1 MKRQFYN
8 NQGLLTTIS
17 NACGLERVILFD
29 VHDRPEYVVDANA
42 VTVANTHD
50 NLGRLLTRT
59 YPDNGVEGFG
69 YSARG
74 LVAYT
79 NQFGSVTRYA
89 YDEALRKT
97 YETNANTEVLRFTNS
112 AAGDLLSLTDGKNQT
127 TRWNYD
133 QYGRVTNKL
142 DQASSVVLRYA
153 YDAESRLT
161 NRWSVAKGNTG
172 YGYDAVGNL
181 TSINYPA
188 STDVALQYDWL
199 NRLTNMVDAA
209 GTTKY
214 VYTAGNQLLSE
225 DGPFASDTV
234 TNLYVNRLRTALGL
248 QQPTGQWTN
257 GFGWDEAGRLSGV
270 TSPAGTMDYT
280 HTALYEGYAGRLV
293 QQLGLPSGA
302 YVTNLYDPVAR
313 LLSTRLKNSGGSTL
327 DSALYGYN
335 AANQRTAYTNAA
347 GAYYQ
352 YTYDSIGQLAVA
364 DSTVSGE
371 DRGYQYDTAWN
382 LNRLTNNGTPY
393 AFQVD
398 VKNQLTNAYSSVNVY
413 DGNGNLTSAT
423 NGHQAFLYDDENR
436 LVQWFSYL
444 FSSNNLAGG
453 DHQTVFTYGGLGR
466 LRKRL
471 EYVYN
476 SGGAKAPGGD
486 QGAME
491 AGAGMELL
499 GGASWELSSE
509 TDYIYDGK
517 RVIQER
523 NGSNTP
529 TVSYTRGSDLSGSLE
544 GAGGIGGL
552 LARSSGYSGGNWTSH
567 AYYHADGN
575 GNITCLINSS
585 QSVVAS
591 YRYDPYG
598 NTLSQSG
605 TLAAA
610 NVYRFS
616 SKEIHAN
623 SGMYYYLYRFYVP
636 GLHRWLS
643 RDPIQE
649 HGGINLY
656 CFVSSD
662 PASRIDPHGLGLLDP
677 GGPILSEIALLCA
690 CRSMVGTKT
699 QEAEDWANANYGG
712 QGAMHSNEGSIADML
727 THCVASCELAKNEA
741 ICLAAGYDVRKAW
754 QDRERDRSRG
764 GDKMDYENNRIG
776 FAIADAGM
784 DCKQGCLQ
792 AFKQGWLWTVSQ
804 VPPYKAHPSGRPPI
818 ANPAPPRP

>member
-1 MKRQFYN
+1 M
-8 NQGLLTTIS
+8 
-17 NACGLERVILFD
+17 
-29 VHDRPEYVVDANA
+29 
-42 VTVANTHD
+42 
-50 NLGRLLTRT
+50 
-59 YPDNGVEGFG
+59 
-69 YSARG
+69 
-74 LVAYT
+74 
-79 NQFGSVTRYA
+79 
-89 YDEALRKT
+89 
-97 YETNANTEVLRFTNS
+97 
-112 AAGDLLSLTDGKNQT
+112 TDGKNQT
-127 TRWNYD
+127 ARWSYD

-153 YDAESRLT
+153 YDAQSRLT
-161 NRWSVAKGNTG
+161 NRWSAAKGNTG

-181 TSINYPA
+181 TSVNYPA
-188 STDVALQYDWL
+188 STDVTLQYDWL

-214 VYTAGNQLLSE
+214 GYTAGNQLLSE
-225 DGPFASDTV
+225 DGPFVSDTV

-257 GFGWDEAGRLSGV
+257 GFGWDLAGRLTGV
-270 TSPAGTMDYT
+270 TTPAGAFGYT
-280 HTALYEGYAGRLV
+280 HTALYGGYAGRLV

-302 YVTNLYDPVAR
+302 FITNLYDPVAR
-313 LLSTRLKNSGGSTL
+313 LLSTKLLNSQLSTL
-327 DSALYGYN
+327 NSHQYGYN
-335 AANQRTAYTNAA
+335 AGNQRTAYTNAA
-347 GAYYQ
+347 GTYYL
-352 YTYDSIGQLAVA
+352 YTHDPIGQLSVA
-364 DSTVSGE
+364 DSTVSSE

-552 LARSSGYSGGNWTSH
+552 LARSSAYSGGNWTSH

-605 TLAAA
+605 SLASA

-616 SKEIHAN
+616 SKEIHVN

-636 GLHRWLS
+636 GLHRWLN
-643 RDPIQE
+643 RDPIGE
-649 HGGINLY
+649 EGGVNLY
-656 CFVSSD
+656 SLVSNRPTYSVDPTGLKMRWAELENCIEAAKQEYNECLKLPCVLRSD
-662 PASRIDPHGLGLLDP
+662 VGNYVQARRMLMKALNVCNHGPFWYRAMCYAAAYKLVLEPVLRVGDKIAV
-677 GGPILSEIALLCA
+677 GG
-690 CRSMVGTKT
+690 VG
-699 QEAEDWANANYGG
+699 
-712 QGAMHSNEGSIADML
+712 
-727 THCVASCELAKNEA
+727 
-741 ICLAAGYDVRKAW
+741 LAAGWALGCTATYDGKILACYV
-754 QDRERDRSRG
+754 
-764 GDKMDYENNRIG
+764 DYGALDFIIE
-776 FAIADAGM
+776 
-784 DCKQGCLQ
+784 
-792 AFKQGWLWTVSQ
+792 
-804 VPPYKAHPSGRPPI
+804 
-818 ANPAPPRP
+818 